1 MIVYSFLLTTM
12 MKIAITGGIGSGKSY
27 VCRILEKQ
35 GIRVYDCDAE
45 AKRLMRTDAE
55 LQTGLKQLVG
65 EEVYSA
71 DGILQK
77 PVLAQFI
84 LTSEANKQAVNDV
97 VHPAVARDFEQ
108 SDCEWMESA
117 ILFDSG
123 FDRRTHFDKV
133 VCVLAPVDV
142 RLQRIMQR
150 DHISQ
155 EKAQQWIDAVMLQ
168 EELIARSDYE
178 IVNDGERDVEA
189 QVVHLLNLLNPSENR

>member
-1 MIVYSFLLTTM
+1 

-27 VCRILEKQ
+27 VCRILEKH
-35 GIRVYDCDAE
+35 GIRVYDCDAR
-45 AKRLMRTDAE
+45 AKRLMRQDAD
-55 LQTGLKQLVG
+55 LQAGLKKLVG

-84 LTSEANKQAVNDV
+84 LTGEANKQAVNDV

-123 FDRRTHFDKV
+123 FNRRTHFDKV
-133 VCVLAPVDV
+133 VCVSAPVAV

-155 EKAQQWIDAVMLQ
+155 EKAQQWIDAVMPQ

-178 IVNDGERDVEA
+178 IVNDGVSDVEA
-189 QVVHLLNLLNPSENR
+189 QVVHLLDLLNPSDN

>member
-1 MIVYSFLLTTM
+1 MPNL
-12 MKIAITGGIGSGKSY
+12 G
-27 VCRILEKQ
+27 KQ
-35 GIRVYDCDAE
+35 GIKVYDCDAE

-55 LQTGLKQLVG
+55 LQAGLKKLVG

-84 LTSEANKQAVNDV
+84 LTGEANKQAVNDV

-133 VCVLAPVDV
+133 VCVSAPVAV

-155 EKAQQWIDAVMLQ
+155 EKAQQWIDAVMPQ

-178 IVNDGERDVEA
+178 IVNDGVRDVEA
-189 QVVHLLNLLNPSENR
+189 QVVHLLDLLNPSDNRSY

>member
-1 MIVYSFLLTTM
+1 M

-84 LTSEANKQAVNDV
+84 LTSEANKQAVNNV

-155 EKAQQWIDAVMLQ
+155 EKAQQWIDAVMPQ

>member
-1 MIVYSFLLTTM
+1 

-27 VCRILEKQ
+27 VCRILEKH
-35 GIRVYDCDAE
+35 GIRVYDCDAR
-45 AKRLMRTDAE
+45 AKRLMRQDAD
-55 LQTGLKQLVG
+55 LQAGLKKLVG

-84 LTSEANKQAVNDV
+84 LTGEANKQAVNDV

-123 FDRRTHFDKV
+123 FNHRTHFDKV
-133 VCVLAPVDV
+133 VCVSAPVAV

-155 EKAQQWIDAVMLQ
+155 EKAQQWIDAVMPQ

-178 IVNDGERDVEA
+178 IVNDGVRDVEA
-189 QVVHLLNLLNPSENR
+189 QVVHLLDLLNPSDN

>member
-1 MIVYSFLLTTM
+1 M

-55 LQTGLKQLVG
+55 LQAGLKKLVG
-65 EEVYSA
+65 KEVYSA

-123 FDRRTHFDKV
+123 FNHRTHFDKV
-133 VCVLAPVDV
+133 VCVSAPIAV

-155 EKAQQWIDAVMLQ
+155 EKAQQWIDAVMPQ

-178 IVNDGERDVEA
+178 IVNDGVREVEA
-189 QVVHLLNLLNPSENR
+189 QVVHLLNLLNPSDN

>member
-1 MIVYSFLLTTM
+1 M

-35 GIRVYDCDAE
+35 GIRVYGCDAE

-55 LQTGLKQLVG
+55 LQAGLKKLVG

-133 VCVLAPVDV
+133 VCVSAPVAV

-155 EKAQQWIDAVMLQ
+155 EKAQQWIDAVMPQ

-178 IVNDGERDVEA
+178 IVNDGVRDVEA

>member
-1 MIVYSFLLTTM
+1 M

-55 LQTGLKQLVG
+55 LQAGLKKLVG
-65 EEVYSA
+65 KEVYSA

-84 LTSEANKQAVNDV
+84 LSSEANKQAVNDV

-108 SDCEWMESA
+108 SNCEWMESA

-123 FDRRTHFDKV
+123 FNRRTHFDKV
-133 VCVLAPVDV
+133 VCVSAPVAV

-150 DHISQ
+150 NHISQ
-155 EKAQQWIDAVMLQ
+155 EKAQQWIDAVMPQ

-178 IVNDGERDVEA
+178 IVNDGVSDVEA
-189 QVVHLLNLLNPSENR
+189 QVVHLLDLLNPSDN